1 MDGNVDADGITA
13 DLEWLQTVGVR
24 GVQMFEGGMG
34 TPLVIP
40 AAVEADTPEWQRLVA
55 HAVSE
60 ADRLGLE
67 LTIASSPGWSSAGG
81 PWVAVADAMQKLV
94 WSETSMSGGSGH
106 VLLPPLP
113 DVAGPYQ
120 EIPSA
125 DANEVPR
132 YAHDLL
138 VVAFPDDADQR
149 PLVPRRVTGSA
160 EIHDPAV
167 LWDGRFDDAVEMP
180 RDPNAPS
187 TAWIQQSFDE
197 PVTVS
202 SVTIATPAPHGFG
215 AAPAPECTLECSED
229 GLTYSQVMHLS
240 PTPIDVRT
248 STFTP
253 ITAQH
258 FRLTLRGDTALSV
271 LPKLAPELAVPN
283 VLRSKASFVLTEF
296 SLWQHPRIHQGEL
309 KAGFAAASDY
319 FPLDTPPSEARLRPE
334 DVLDVTEHLGP
345 DGVLRWDAPDGQW
358 RILRLGCSP
367 TGHMNGPAPAAM
379 TGLEV
384 DKMDAAKVKRYLA
397 HHLGRFK
404 DFLHADGSGPRI
416 AGFLNDSIESG
427 PQNATTRLRERFS
440 ELRGYDIARWA
451 PCLTGR
457 IVGDASS
464 SDKFLYDFRQTLS
477 DLLSSDY
484 YATVRE
490 VAHSFGLTYYA
501 EALEDGRPQLGNDL
515 EMRSHA
521 DVPMGA
527 AWVFDAGT
535 DTSRPTYIADLRGAS
550 SVAHVYGKD
559 FTGAESMTA
568 FHRAWSYTPRNLKH
582 VADLELSLGVT
593 RFCIHTSPHQ
603 PSTTPPPGIALAP
616 FLGQA
621 FTRFET
627 WAAFAGEWIDYLARC
642 SWLLNQGEPA
652 VDVAVFI
659 GEEGPVT
666 GLFEHTVDTTIPST
680 VGFDYI
686 DLTALTDVAHVENGN
701 LVTRGASYRAL
712 VLGGA
717 SARMT
722 VRALKRIEQLAAAGA
737 TVIGSPP
744 VSSPSLSD
752 DVDEFDRLVR
762 RLWGDGLVC
771 DENVSAALADRGI
784 RSSIRVTSS
793 DIHSIGRRV
802 DDGELWFLANPLPT
816 GRTVTVETDG
826 PLIAWDPVSLQR
838 QAVIGTPG
846 TTSISLP
853 ASGSV
858 FLLMGA
864 TGEHNPTRATTPRTT
879 MLSGTWTLD
888 VPGHALLVLDK
899 LESWSSLG
907 MTGYSGRAL
916 YRTSFNL
923 DEPTAGCS
931 RYSIALQGV
940 HDIAEVRVNGVTC
953 GRAWTEP
960 DRVDIT
966 GAVRRGANILEID
979 VANSW
984 MNRLIAESRKPSGE
998 LFSPPTTVYKPDA
1011 DHPARGLGRTRR
1023 TRTA

>member
-1 MDGNVDADGITA
+1 
-13 DLEWLQTVGVR
+13 
-24 GVQMFEGGMG
+24 MG

-271 LPKLAPELAVPN
+271 LPKLSPELAVPN

-404 DFLHADGSGPRI
+404 DFLHADGNGPRI

-427 PQNATTRLRERFS
+427 PQNATTRLRAAL
-440 ELRGYDIARWA
+440 LRVARLRHRTVGAVLYRAHRRRRIIVRQIPLRLPADPLRA
-451 PCLTGR
+451 PLLRLLRDCAGGCALVRAHLLRRGARGR
-457 IVGDASS
+457 TTAARQRS
-464 SDKFLYDFRQTLS
+464 SDAFARGR
-477 DLLSSDY
+477 
-484 YATVRE
+484 A
-490 VAHSFGLTYYA
+490 
-501 EALEDGRPQLGNDL
+501 DGRCVGIRRGHRHLPSYLH
-515 EMRSHA
+515 R
-521 DVPMGA
+521 
-527 AWVFDAGT
+527 
-535 DTSRPTYIADLRGAS
+535 RPTRRVIRRTRLRQRL
-550 SVAHVYGKD
+550 
-559 FTGAESMTA
+559 
-568 FHRAWSYTPRNLKH
+568 HRR
-582 VADLELSLGVT
+582 
-593 RFCIHTSPHQ
+593 R
-603 PSTTPPPGIALAP
+603 
-616 FLGQA
+616 
-621 FTRFET
+621 
-627 WAAFAGEWIDYLARC
+627 ID
-642 SWLLNQGEPA
+642 
-652 VDVAVFI
+652 
-659 GEEGPVT
+659 
-666 GLFEHTVDTTIPST
+666 
-680 VGFDYI
+680 
-686 DLTALTDVAHVENGN
+686 
-701 LVTRGASYRAL
+701 
-712 VLGGA
+712 
-717 SARMT
+717 
-722 VRALKRIEQLAAAGA
+722 
-737 TVIGSPP
+737 
-744 VSSPSLSD
+744 
-752 DVDEFDRLVR
+752 
-762 RLWGDGLVC
+762 DGLPSRVELHTPQPQAC
-771 DENVSAALADRGI
+771 G
-784 RSSIRVTSS
+784 RS
-793 DIHSIGRRV
+793 
-802 DDGELWFLANPLPT
+802 
-816 GRTVTVETDG
+816 RTVPRGDTVLH
-826 PLIAWDPVSLQR
+826 PH
-838 QAVIGTPG
+838 
-846 TTSISLP
+846 LP
-853 ASGSV
+853 ASAQHHSTAWDRARSLPRPGLHAV
-858 FLLMGA
+858 RNVGGVRGRVDRLPRPLLMA
-864 TGEHNPTRATTPRTT
+864 SESRRA
-879 MLSGTWTLD
+879 G
-888 VPGHALLVLDK
+888 
-899 LESWSSLG
+899 
-907 MTGYSGRAL
+907 SGR
-916 YRTSFNL
+916 
-923 DEPTAGCS
+923 
-931 RYSIALQGV
+931 
-940 HDIAEVRVNGVTC
+940 
-953 GRAWTEP
+953 GRIH
-960 DRVDIT
+960 R
-966 GAVRRGANILEID
+966 
-979 VANSW
+979 
-984 MNRLIAESRKPSGE
+984 
-998 LFSPPTTVYKPDA
+998 
-1011 DHPARGLGRTRR
+1011 
-1023 TRTA
+1023 